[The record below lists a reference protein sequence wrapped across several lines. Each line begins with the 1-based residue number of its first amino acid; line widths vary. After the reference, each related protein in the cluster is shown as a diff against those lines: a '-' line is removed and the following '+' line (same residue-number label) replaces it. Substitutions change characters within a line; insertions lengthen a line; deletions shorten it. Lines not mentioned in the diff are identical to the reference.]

1 MGPVLVRCI
10 FLSTTVPI
18 VRICSRAGGAVSGR
32 LNARFPALPVETVR
46 QADRQ
51 TVSCLVGHSDYCE
64 AYKQQLSGYLLYLP
78 IVHQVCTV
86 RNFASTVRV
95 GCILVDAINGCRSK
109 RAALR
114 VNRDE
119 DESSG
124 DTVGGND
131 YSSFLSFMRFSLI
144 VPDCPCLL

>member
-1 MGPVLVRCI
+1 MCRLATRQRRKRNRSEPRPGLHSAGQWDRFSSDASFFPLLYLHVC
-10 FLSTTVPI
+10 
-18 VRICSRAGGAVSGR
+18 ICSRAGGAVSGR

-86 RNFASTVRV
+86 RIDCSR
-95 GCILVDAINGCRSK
+95 GMYPCRCNQWMQKYKSG
-109 RAALR
+109 
-114 VNRDE
+114 V
-119 DESSG
+119 ESQS
-124 DTVGGND
+124 
-131 YSSFLSFMRFSLI
+131 
-144 VPDCPCLL
+144 